1 MCEREIVHLR
11 VKELE
16 NLRECKCMES
26 ERENSV
32 RSIAYSLSLSH
43 SFFHFVLAHALAQAN
58 SFAFSLQRVCAR
70 ESGRENEQG

>member
-11 VKELE
+11 VKELK

-43 SFFHFVLAHALAQAN
+43 SFFHFVLALCSCTRSGTSKLFRIQ
-58 SFAFSLQRVCAR
+58 SSEGVCER
-70 ESGRENEQG
+70 E